1 MTARWQAA
9 LGFALTGEELELAE
23 PGRPDPKA
31 LVEGLEAAGWPASRV
46 GEHARERAAAESA
59 WPHAVPAP
67 LREGCGAAQLA
78 AALRATRELL
88 QLTTLEVR
96 PPSGRSRLNPDEER
110 LMREVPP
117 HHGS

>member
-1 MTARWQAA
+1 VTARWQAA
-9 LGFALTGEELELAE
+9 LGFALTGHELELAE

-31 LVEGLEAAGWPASRV
+31 LVDGLEAAGWPAARV

-59 WPHAVPAP
+59 WPHAVPAA

-78 AALRATRELL
+78 AALRATRQLL
-88 QLTTLEVR
+88 ELTTLEVR
-96 PPSGRSRLNPDEER
+96 PPSGRLRLNPDEVR

>member
-9 LGFALTGEELELAE
+9 LGFALTGRDLQLAE
-23 PGRPDPKA
+23 PGRPDPQA
-31 LVEGLEAAGWPASRV
+31 LVEALGAVGWPASRV
-46 GEHARERAAAESA
+46 GEHARERAADESA
-59 WPHAVPAP
+59 WPHPVPAE

-96 PPSGRSRLNPDEER
+96 PPSGRLRLNPDEER

>member
-1 MTARWQAA
+1 
-9 LGFALTGEELELAE
+9 
-23 PGRPDPKA
+23 
-31 LVEGLEAAGWPASRV
+31 
-46 GEHARERAAAESA
+46 
-59 WPHAVPAP
+59 
-67 LREGCGAAQLA
+67 
-78 AALRATRELL
+78 LL